1 MNYKEKN
8 IVSTSETIKSDEIVF
23 QARKKDTDFTR
34 NRKITVKDIIYYDL
48 NKKGLSS
55 KMELDRFIDICEIG
69 DVSSPAMLK
78 QRQKLN
84 PEVFRYLKNQSL
96 KLFYTEFKEEVKTYK
111 GWLLYAADGSDF
123 EIPNTKKCK
132 KEYNSPIKG
141 KSNEPMCAR
150 ANIGNMYDLLN
161 NYVVDTVIKPY
172 QSDEIKMMQENLRV
186 AKELVDDYK
195 IIRIMDR
202 GYVSLED
209 IYLSQLNNDKYIVR
223 LKKKDFG
230 IERKNMKT
238 NDETINIGYV
248 KTRMYYY
255 ENKNPELIEYLK
267 SGNLLKTRVVNI
279 AIPTGEIETLITN
292 LSEDE
297 MTYEELNELY
307 RLRWGIETS
316 YHYLKESMKI
326 ETITSSNE
334 DIIKQDILSQM
345 FVFNILQS
353 FQNDAEQEI
362 NQEDYKHKMK
372 ININMATGY
381 IKQYLIYIL
390 MEDDGEI
397 RDSYMSILNEKI
409 LKHIVPIRPNR
420 NYERKKDVKN
430 KHHIN
435 KRKTF

>member
-1 MNYKEKN
+1 MKYKDKN
-8 IVSTSETIKSDEIVF
+8 IANTSLLIKSDEIVIK
-23 QARKKDTDFTR
+23 ARKKYNDFTR

-55 KMELDRFIDICEIG
+55 KMELDKFIDICEIG

-84 PEVFRYLKNQSL
+84 PEVFRYLKNESL
-96 KLFYTEFKEEVKTYK
+96 KLFYSEFKEEVKTYK
-111 GWLLYAADGSDF
+111 GWLLFAADGSDF
-123 EIPNTKKCK
+123 EIPNTSKCK
-132 KEYNSPIKG
+132 REYNSPIKG

-161 NYVVDTVIKPY
+161 NYIVDTVIKPY
-172 QSDEIKMMQENLRV
+172 QSDEIKMMQENLQI

-223 LKKKDFG
+223 IKKKDFG
-230 IERKNMKT
+230 VERKNITT
-238 NDETINIGYV
+238 NDEIINIGYV
-248 KTRMYYY
+248 RTRMYYY

-267 SGNLLKTRVVNI
+267 SGNLLNVRIVNI
-279 AIPTGEIETLITN
+279 VLSTGETETLITN
-292 LSEDE
+292 LSENE
-297 MTYEELNELY
+297 MTYEEINELY

-353 FQNDAEQEI
+353 FQNDAEEEIKQE
-362 NQEDYKHKMK
+362 NYKHKMK

-390 MEDDGEI
+390 LEDDSET
-397 RDSYMSILNEKI
+397 RDNYMSILYEKI

-420 NYERKKDVKN
+420 KYERKKDIKN

>member
-1 MNYKEKN
+1 MKYKENN
-8 IVSTSETIKSDEIVF
+8 IANVSKTIKSDEIVI

-55 KMELDRFIDICEIG
+55 KMELDKFIDICQIG
-69 DVSSPAMLK
+69 NVSSPGMLK

-111 GWLLYAADGSDF
+111 GWLLFAADGSDF
-123 EIPNTKKCK
+123 EIPNTNKCK
-132 KEYNSPIKG
+132 KQYNSPIKG

-172 QSDEIKMMQENLRV
+172 QSDEIKMMQENLCV

-209 IYLSQLNNDKYIVR
+209 IYFSQLNNDKYIVR

-230 IERKNMKT
+230 IERKNIKT
-238 NDETINIGYV
+238 NDEFINIGYV

-255 ENKNPELIEYLK
+255 ENKNTELIEYLK
-267 SGNLLKTRVVNI
+267 SGNLLNVRLVNI
-279 AIPTGEIETLITN
+279 VLPTGDVETLITN
-292 LSEDE
+292 LSKNE

-307 RLRWGIETS
+307 KLRWGIETS

-334 DIIKQDILSQM
+334 NIIKQDILSQM

-353 FQNDAEQEI
+353 FQNDAE
-362 NQEDYKHKMK
+362 EDIKQDEYKHKMK

-390 MEDDGEI
+390 LEDDGKL
-397 RDSYMSILNEKI
+397 RDAYMSILYEKI

-420 NYERKKDVKN
+420 KYERKKDVKN

>member
-1 MNYKEKN
+1 MKYKEKN
-8 IVSTSETIKSDEIVF
+8 IFNTSEKIKSDEIVI

-55 KMELDRFIDICEIG
+55 KMELDKFIDICQIG
-69 DVSSPAMLK
+69 NVSSPAMLK

-96 KLFYTEFKEEVKTYK
+96 KLFYTDFKEEVKTYK
-111 GWLLYAADGSDF
+111 GWLLFAADGSDF
-123 EIPNTKKCK
+123 EIPNTIKCK

-172 QSDEIKMMQENLRV
+172 QSDEIKMMQENLCI
-186 AKELVDDYK
+186 AKKLVDDYK

-230 IERKNMKT
+230 IERKNIKT
-238 NDETINIGYV
+238 NDEVINIGYV
-248 KTRMYYY
+248 RSRMYYY

-267 SGNLLKTRVVNI
+267 SGNLLNVRLVNI
-279 AIPTGEIETLITN
+279 VLPTGEIETLITN
-292 LSEDE
+292 LSEIE

-353 FQNDAEQEI
+353 FQNDAEEDIKQD
-362 NQEDYKHKMK
+362 DYKHKMK

-390 MEDDGEI
+390 LEDDGKI
-397 RDSYMSILNEKI
+397 RDSYMSILYEKI

-420 NYERKKDVKN
+420 KYERKKDVKN

>member
-1 MNYKEKN
+1 MKYKEKN
-8 IVSTSETIKSDEIVF
+8 IVNISEKVKSDEIVI

-55 KMELDRFIDICEIG
+55 KMELDKFIDICQIG
-69 DVSSPAMLK
+69 NISSPGMLK
-78 QRQKLN
+78 QRRKLN

-111 GWLLYAADGSDF
+111 GWLLFAADGSDF
-123 EIPNTKKCK
+123 EIPNTTKCK
-132 KEYNSPIKG
+132 KQYNSPIKG

-172 QSDEIKMMQENLRV
+172 QSDEIKMMQENLCI

-209 IYLSQLNNDKYIVR
+209 IYFSQLNNDKYIVR

-230 IERKNMKT
+230 IERKNIKT
-238 NDETINIGYV
+238 NDEFINIGYV
-248 KTRMYYY
+248 RTRMYYY

-267 SGNLLKTRVVNI
+267 SGNLLNVRLVNI
-279 AIPTGEIETLITN
+279 VLPTGEIETLMTN
-292 LSEDE
+292 LNEIE
-297 MTYEELNELY
+297 MSYEELKDLY

-353 FQNDAEQEI
+353 FQNDAESDI
-362 NQEDYKHKMK
+362 KQEDYKHKMK

-390 MEDDGEI
+390 LEDDGKL
-397 RDSYMSILNEKI
+397 RDSYMSNLYEKI

-420 NYERKKDVKN
+420 KYERKKDVKN